1 MFRSRMSLAA
11 LLAACLFLGAF
22 RCSELLAPSVPVKVC
37 RRDSTIGNGEVIRV
51 RNTTD
56 KVVAL
61 WFTSNGKRVDFTL
74 QPHGVKEFGWLEG
87 YTVGENTT
95 YTVGGEGYAAMTFTK
110 ATESPHC

>member
-1 MFRSRMSLAA
+1 MPRAA
-11 LLAACLFLGAF
+11 LLAALLFLGGF
-22 RCSELLAPSVPVKVC
+22 QCSELLAPAVPVKVC
-37 RRDSTIGNGEVIRV
+37 RRESKVGNGEVIRV

-95 YTVGGEGYAAMTFTK
+95 CTVGGEGYAAVSFTK
-110 ATESPHC
+110 ETESPDC